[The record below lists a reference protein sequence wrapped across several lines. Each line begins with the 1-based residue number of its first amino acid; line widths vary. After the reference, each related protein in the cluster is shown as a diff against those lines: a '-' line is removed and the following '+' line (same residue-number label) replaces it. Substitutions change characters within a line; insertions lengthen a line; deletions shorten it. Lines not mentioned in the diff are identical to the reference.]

1 MVIICSRRGW
11 FLCRTLSSKKL
22 KAHIGKSEMRRGRV
36 KVYISV
42 GFLHISEINKILG
55 KVGITNMAYLTTTG
69 SGQPVLILK
78 EGTTRS
84 RGKEA
89 QRNNIMAAR
98 VIGEVLKTTLGPRGM
113 DKMLIDSLGDITITN
128 DGAAI
133 LKEIDV
139 EHPAAK
145 MMVEIAKTQDDMVGD
160 GTTSA
165 VVLASEL
172 LKRAEELL
180 EQNIHPTILVS
191 GFRKASQKAIEVINK
206 TAVPL
211 DINDRKTL
219 LKVALTSMSSKA
231 IGGAKDHLA
240 EISIDAV
247 KQIAEQRGEKTI
259 ADIDNIQ
266 LIKKTGKSLLETELI
281 QGIIIDKEVVNP
293 GMLKMKENAKI
304 ALIDS
309 ALEIEKTEISAEI
322 RIKDPTQMKAFLDQ
336 ENDMMQDM
344 VVKIKASGANVIF
357 CQKGIDD
364 MVQHFLAKEGIIAAR
379 RVKESD
385 MEKLARATGGRIISD
400 LDDLKKADLG
410 SAGLVEE
417 RKIGDD
423 KMIFVEKCKD
433 PHSVAILIRAGLE
446 RMVDEAERAMTDSLS
461 VVSDVIE
468 NSQIVPGG
476 GAIEIEIAK
485 ELRKYATKVGGREQ
499 LAVEAFAD
507 AVEVIPRTLA
517 ENAGLEPIDIL
528 VELRS
533 THDKADGKFTG
544 INVFTGKLQDS
555 VANGVIEP
563 IVVKEQA
570 IKSAAESAAMIL
582 RIDDVITAKAPKA
595 PAGGPGGMPG
605 GMGEE

>member
-1 MVIICSRRGW
+1 
-11 FLCRTLSSKKL
+11 
-22 KAHIGKSEMRRGRV
+22 
-36 KVYISV
+36 
-42 GFLHISEINKILG
+42 
-55 KVGITNMAYLTTTG
+55 MAYLTTTG

-98 VIGEVLKTTLGPRGM
+98 VVGEVLKTTLGPRCM
-113 DKMLIDSLGDITITN
+113 DKMLVDSLGDITITN

-133 LKEIDV
+133 LNEIDV

-160 GTTSA
+160 GTTTT

-172 LKRAEELL
+172 LKKAEELL
-180 EQNIHPTILVS
+180 DQNIHPTILVS
-191 GFRKASQKAIEVINK
+191 GYRKAAQKAIEIIGKV
-206 TAVPL
+206 AVPV
-211 DINDRKTL
+211 DIEDKKTL

-231 IGGAKDHLA
+231 VGAAREHLA
-240 EISIDAV
+240 QIAIDAV
-247 KQIAEQRGEKTI
+247 KQIAEKRGDKMI

-266 LIKKTGKSLLETELI
+266 LVKKTGKSLLETQLI
-281 QGIIIDKEVVNP
+281 RGIIVDKEVVHP
-293 GMLKMKENAKI
+293 GMPKKKENAKI
-304 ALIDS
+304 ALLDS

-322 RIKDPTQMKAFLDQ
+322 RIRDPSQMKAFLDQ
-336 ENDMMQDM
+336 ETNMMAEM
-344 VVKIKASGANVIF
+344 VQKIKASKADVVF

-385 MEKLARATGGRIISD
+385 MEKLSRATGAKIVSD
-400 LDDLKKADLG
+400 LEDLKANDLG
-410 SAGLVEE
+410 MAGIVEE
-417 RKIGDD
+417 RRIGDD

-446 RMVDEAERAMTDSLS
+446 RMVDEAERAMTDALS

-468 NSQIVPGG
+468 NNKIVAGG
-476 GAIEIEIAK
+476 GAVEIEVAK
-485 ELRKYATKVGGREQ
+485 ELRRYATKVGGREQ

-517 ENAGLEPIDIL
+517 ENAGLEPIDVL
-528 VELRS
+528 VDLRS
-533 THDKADGKFTG
+533 AHEKEDGKYIG
-544 INVFTGKLQDS
+544 IDVFTGKTQNSLD
-555 VANGVIEP
+555 NGVIEP
-563 IVVKEQA
+563 ISVKEQA
-570 IKSAAESAAMIL
+570 VKSASESAAMIL
-582 RIDDVITAKAPKA
+582 RIDDVITAKAPKGG
-595 PAGGPGGMPG
+595 PGGPGGMPG
-605 GMGEE
+605 GPEGED

>member
-1 MVIICSRRGW
+1 
-11 FLCRTLSSKKL
+11 
-22 KAHIGKSEMRRGRV
+22 
-36 KVYISV
+36 
-42 GFLHISEINKILG
+42 
-55 KVGITNMAYLTTTG
+55 MAYLTTTG

-89 QRNNIMAAR
+89 QRNNIMAAQ

-113 DKMLIDSLGDITITN
+113 DKMLVDSLGDITITN

-160 GTTSA
+160 GTTTT
-165 VVLASEL
+165 VILASEL
-172 LKRAEELL
+172 LKKAEELL
-180 EQNIHPTILVS
+180 DQNIHPIILVS
-191 GFRKASQKAIEVINK
+191 GYRKASQKAIEIINK
-206 TAVPL
+206 ISTPL

-219 LKVALTSMSSKA
+219 LKVALTSMSSKSVGSA
-231 IGGAKDHLA
+231 REHLA

-247 KQIAEQRGEKTI
+247 KQIAEVRGDKTI

-266 LIKKTGKSLLETELI
+266 LVKKTGKSLLETQLI
-281 QGIIIDKEVVNP
+281 RGIIIDKEVVNP
-293 GMLKMKENAKI
+293 GMPKTKENAKI
-304 ALIDS
+304 LLLDA
-309 ALEIEKTEISAEI
+309 ALEIEKTEMSAEI
-322 RIKDPTQMKAFLDQ
+322 RIKDPSQMKAFLDQ
-336 ENDMMQDM
+336 ENDMMEKM
-344 VVKIKASGANVIF
+344 VTKVKASGADIVF

-364 MVQHFLAKEGIIAAR
+364 MVQHFLYKAGIMAAR

-385 MEKLARATGGRIISD
+385 MEKLAKATGARIISD
-400 LDDLKKADLG
+400 LDDLKAADLG
-410 SAGLVEE
+410 LAGLVDE

-433 PHSVAILIRAGLE
+433 PHSVSILIRAGLE
-446 RMVDEAERAMTDSLS
+446 RMVDEAERAITDSLS

-468 NSQIVPGG
+468 NNKIVPGG
-476 GAIEIEIAK
+476 GAVEIEVAK

-507 AVEVIPRTLA
+507 AMEVIPRTLA
-517 ENAGLEPIDIL
+517 ENAGLQPIDIL

-533 THDKADGKFTG
+533 KHDSADGKNIG
-544 INVFTGKLQDS
+544 INIFTGKLQNS
-555 VANGVIEP
+555 LEEGVIEP
-563 IVVKEQA
+563 LVVKEQA

-582 RIDDVITAKAPKA
+582 RIDDVITAKSPKGG
-595 PAGGPGGMPG
+595 PGGPGGMPG
-605 GMGEE
+605 GPEGEE

>member
-1 MVIICSRRGW
+1 
-11 FLCRTLSSKKL
+11 
-22 KAHIGKSEMRRGRV
+22 
-36 KVYISV
+36 
-42 GFLHISEINKILG
+42 
-55 KVGITNMAYLTTTG
+55 MAYLTTTG

-172 LKRAEELL
+172 LKKAEELL
-180 EQNIHPTILVS
+180 EQNIHPTLLVS
-191 GFRKASQKAIEVINK
+191 GYRKAAQKAIETINK
-206 TAVPL
+206 IAEPL

-219 LKVALTSMSSKA
+219 LKVALTSTSSKSVGSA
-231 IGGAKDHLA
+231 REHLA
-240 EISIDAV
+240 EISIEAV
-247 KQIAEQRGEKTI
+247 KQITEVRGDKTI

-281 QGIIIDKEVVNP
+281 KGIIVDKEVVNP
-293 GMLKMKENAKI
+293 GMPKMKENAKI
-304 ALIDS
+304 ALLDS

-336 ENDMMQDM
+336 ETNMMKEMAD
-344 VVKIKASGANVIF
+344 KLKASGADVIF

-385 MEKLARATGGRIISD
+385 MEKLARATGARIISD
-400 LDDLKKADLG
+400 LDDLKKEDLG
-410 SAGLVEE
+410 KAGLVEE

-461 VVSDVIE
+461 VISDVIE
-468 NSQIVPGG
+468 NNKIVPGG
-476 GAIEIEIAK
+476 GAVEIEMAK

-528 VELRS
+528 VQLRS
-533 THDKADGKFTG
+533 AHDKEDGKNQG
-544 INVFTGKLQDS
+544 INIYQGKIQDS
-555 VANGVIEP
+555 IKNGVIEP
-563 IVVKEQA
+563 IMVKEQA

-582 RIDDVITAKAPKA
+582 RIDDVITAKSPK
-595 PAGGPGGMPG
+595 GGAPGGMPG